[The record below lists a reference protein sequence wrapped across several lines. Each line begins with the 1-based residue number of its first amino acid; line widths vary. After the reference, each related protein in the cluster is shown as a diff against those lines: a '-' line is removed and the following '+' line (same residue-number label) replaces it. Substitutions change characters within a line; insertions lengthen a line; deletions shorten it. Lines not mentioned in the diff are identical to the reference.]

1 MKINDWR
8 PSERPRE
15 RVLAAQ
21 HGALTDAELLAVLL
35 RTGSRD
41 HSALALGHRLLT
53 EHGSIRGILD
63 APIRALLDGNGL
75 GPTKVA
81 SLKVILPI
89 TARYAASGM
98 AQRRTFPGSRDA
110 TMFMTAEFSGLER
123 EVFACLFLDTRHRLL
138 RFEKLFHGSV
148 DRADVYPREI
158 AKRALACNAAAV
170 IFGHNHP
177 SGLAE
182 PSTADIAMT
191 ERLVGILK
199 ELDVRVLDH
208 LIVGIDRT
216 VSMAERGFI

>member
-1 MKINDWR
+1 MRINDWR

-15 RVLAAQ
+15 RVLSAQ
-21 HGALTDAELLAVLL
+21 QGTLTDAELLAVLL

-41 HSALALGHRLLT
+41 HSALALGNRLLT

-63 APIRALLDGNGL
+63 APIGALLDGNGL

-89 TARYAASGM
+89 TARYAAGGM
-98 AQRRTFPGSRDA
+98 SQRRLFAGSKDA
-110 TMFMTAEFSGLER
+110 TLFMTAEFAGLER
-123 EVFACLFLDTRHRLL
+123 EVFACLFLDTRHRML
-138 RFEKLFHGSV
+138 RFEKLFQGSV
-148 DRADVYPREI
+148 DRAEVYPREI
-158 AKRALACNAAAV
+158 AKRALGCNAAAV

-182 PSTADIAMT
+182 PSLTDIALT
-191 ERLVGILK
+191 ERLVGILN

-216 VSMAERGFI
+216 TSMAERGLI